1 MYLHGD
7 ISSTNYDKSNKG
19 PHFYIFIWFSILGGR
34 VGGGVGRGKGE
45 GGRKKERTARDSLYF
60 VVISYLALKHIEL
73 KTLTPGLEI
82 LLSL

>member
-34 VGGGVGRGKGE
+34 VGGGSGGERGKGAE
-45 GGRKKERTARDSLYF
+45 RKRGQQETVF
-60 VVISYLALKHIEL
+60 
-73 KTLTPGLEI
+73 I
-82 LLSL
+82 L